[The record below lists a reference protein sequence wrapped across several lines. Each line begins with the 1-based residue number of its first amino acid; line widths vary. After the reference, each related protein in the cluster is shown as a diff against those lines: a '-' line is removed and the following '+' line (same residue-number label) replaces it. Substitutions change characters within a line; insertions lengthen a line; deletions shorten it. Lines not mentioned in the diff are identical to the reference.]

1 VAWSEASGRHFA
13 LREEEGVG
21 ELAEASTLVSWVFGD
36 LSQEFTP
43 TFKLLVQDPDT
54 DEDTP
59 SRAQIFLATAE
70 RRVRFADGSLHSLRI
85 PDAVLRVEPTGNEGL
100 LGALN
105 AVANQ
110 WDPLF
115 L

>member
-1 VAWSEASGRHFA
+1 MT
-13 LREEEGVG
+13 EEDGVG
-21 ELAEASTLVSWVFGD
+21 EFAERDANPATVVSWVFGD

-43 TFKLLVQDPDT
+43 TFKLLVPDPDT
-54 DEDTP
+54 DDDTP
-59 SRAQIFLATAE
+59 QRAQVFLATAD
-70 RRVRFADGSLHSLRI
+70 RRVRFMDGSLHSVRI
-85 PDAVLRVEPTGNEGL
+85 PDAVLRVEPKGNEGL
-100 LGALN
+100 LSALN